1 MYGVLENLI
10 ASYGLTIENVAAAEP
25 GDLIPI
31 LELSINELASEMVRT
46 AQLLEKESAYVG
58 ENDEYTYVA

>member
-10 ASYGLTIENVAAAEP
+10 AGYGLTIEDIAASEP

-46 AQLLEKESAYVG
+46 SQMLEKESAYVG
-58 ENDEYTYVA
+58 ENDEYTYIA